1 MLLKQLTK
9 LSRLH
14 KTELRSIR
22 NLVDICEQGDGFR
35 IKLYWNILQNR
46 ITQEL
51 NDILY
56 YVDGNLVG
64 YLALFTFEV
73 DEAEISIVVHP
84 KYRRQGIGKLLLREG
99 LLELNQRRIP
109 KTLWICPRGSRM
121 DENYMQALHA
131 EYDFSQIEMFTT
143 QIPNIPNLPEIQLRQ
158 AVVEDLP
165 LIAKIGMVGFD
176 STYHET
182 LQRFSENMQEK
193 NRKIWLLSTPECA
206 NIGKI
211 HVRFDDD
218 ATAFIHDLCVLPDYR
233 GRKLAV
239 AMTLKMMAMLRQEGW
254 KLFTLDVETDNE
266 SAIKLYLQCGF
277 RSVVTYDYWH
287 VPAAVVAQLCQ
298 TLR

>member
-182 LQRFSENMQEK
+182 LQRFSEIC
-193 NRKIWLLSTPECA
+193 RKKTVKFGYYLRQNAPILAKFMCVLTTMRRHLSTIYVC
-206 NIGKI
+206 
-211 HVRFDDD
+211 
-218 ATAFIHDLCVLPDYR
+218 
-233 GRKLAV
+233 
-239 AMTLKMMAMLRQEGW
+239 
-254 KLFTLDVETDNE
+254 
-266 SAIKLYLQCGF
+266 
-277 RSVVTYDYWH
+277 
-287 VPAAVVAQLCQ
+287 CQ
-298 TLR
+298 TIVGGSWLWR